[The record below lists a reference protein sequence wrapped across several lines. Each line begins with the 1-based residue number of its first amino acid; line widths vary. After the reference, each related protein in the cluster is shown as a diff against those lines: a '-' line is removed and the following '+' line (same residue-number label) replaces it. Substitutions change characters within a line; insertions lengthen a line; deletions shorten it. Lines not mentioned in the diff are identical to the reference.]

1 MGSAS
6 SEEKKDQEIIAGNMG
21 IKDISYISSVIQV
34 LYNLPLLKNYFLQNN
49 YQQSPNKPLGILMHE
64 ILSTEL
70 SEIKFDEI
78 SKNILSCLRRNYGLS
93 NGNTPGDILIQILL
107 VLKYEDKEIKQ
118 ENWEKV
124 VMNNQQLFNNIRDEK
139 QALDDILEKNMA
151 HFNTTFS
158 GMFFG
163 LFLAKRKFMDI
174 NSILYFYNFYCV
186 YELNMPRIYHNMIYK
201 GKVNNNQE
209 QLPKLNLIDCI
220 KEMQETHTDI
230 FNKKNCFVEYYM
242 FNAPNYL
249 IFLIKKDELEF
260 ESFRGNIL
268 FGEIMDFSP
277 VIQNTQTNR
286 FKLVSIIDQKKY
298 NEKAKEKDNKGVSWF
313 FSSDD
318 EDKSEYKATFRDEND
333 KFSYY
338 KNGNSIKNC
347 ELNIEDLDYYHH
359 ILIFMRCEN

>member
-1 MGSAS
+1 M
-6 SEEKKDQEIIAGNMG
+6 
-21 IKDISYISSVIQV
+21 Y
-34 LYNLPLLKNYFLQNN
+34 
-49 YQQSPNKPLGILMHE
+49 
-64 ILSTEL
+64 
-70 SEIKFDEI
+70 
-78 SKNILSCLRRNYGLS
+78 
-93 NGNTPGDILIQILL
+93 GNTPGDILIQILL

-174 NSILYFYNFYCV
+174 NNILYFYNFYCV
-186 YELNMPRIYHNMIYK
+186 YELNMPRIYQNMIYK
-201 GKVNNNQE
+201 GKINNNQE

-220 KEMQETHTDI
+220 REMQETHTDI
-230 FNKKNCFVEYYM
+230 FNKKNCFV
-242 FNAPNYL
+242 
-249 IFLIKKDELEF
+249 I
-260 ESFRGNIL
+260 
-268 FGEIMDFSP
+268 DFSP

-298 NEKAKEKDNKGVSWF
+298 NEKAKEKDNKGVCWF